1 MLRVS
6 VGAHAI
12 CFGYA
17 YQESIVVQVRPGHAS
32 DTIEPD
38 VSKAKQYIFSLQ
50 TNFSNQL
57 AVMADFKS
65 DVEQIP
71 RL

>member
-38 VSKAKQYIFSLQ
+38 VQKPSTTFFLLQ

-57 AVMADFKS
+57 AVMADFK
-65 DVEQIP
+65 
-71 RL
+71 